1 MDHYSSQIIINSHL
15 EAMRAEGARSR
26 AARSARRTAPKVSI
40 PSTPRST
47 GCRMAQPTRRRSLRG
62 AGPPAAV
69 LAARLMALAMIGDV
83 TRRVTSPE
91 FIGRTDELELL
102 RHALAETADG
112 HASHILIAGE
122 AGVGKSRL
130 TAEAAAM
137 ARDSGW
143 QVLIG
148 GCLDMGEGGL
158 PFGPYADLL
167 RSWVRDIGRPGALAY
182 AGTAAADLGRLV
194 PELRPRDAAPTQDR
208 WVQARIHDALFDLL
222 RAYLPAFPA
231 TGGARGHALGGCGH
245 PCRHVVDPAS
255 RTERTCSA
263 VDDVSH

>member
-1 MDHYSSQIIINSHL
+1 
-15 EAMRAEGARSR
+15 
-26 AARSARRTAPKVSI
+26 
-40 PSTPRST
+40 
-47 GCRMAQPTRRRSLRG
+47 
-62 AGPPAAV
+62 
-69 LAARLMALAMIGDV
+69 
-83 TRRVTSPE
+83 
-91 FIGRTDELELL
+91 
-102 RHALAETADG
+102 
-112 HASHILIAGE
+112 
-122 AGVGKSRL
+122 
-130 TAEAAAM
+130 M

-167 RSWVRDIGRPGALAY
+167 RSWVRDVGRPEALAY

-222 RAYLPAFPA
+222 ARISLHSPLLVVLEDMHWADADTLAATSSILRAVP
-231 TGGARGHALGGCGH
+231 G
-245 PCRHVVDPAS
+245 
-255 RTERTCSA
+255 RTCSA